1 MGFSITLKLQA
12 GIEEELIDLS
22 GIRPQTFWHPRFQ
35 SSHEERKDAASNN
48 HIRTWVVRYM
58 SQDANTKILSR
69 QNEGTYTQTT
79 ETRVSQVQ
87 AKEKCHGS
95 ASHTSPVCA
104 PLPCQLFSFSPLLLE
119 LEPHHANQQD
129 TKSSNER
136 EQDQY
141 IPIVTAGVESKELV
155 ASKFVTTNDVEC
167 ECRTR
172 TNSMINSAEIL
183 IGTPW
188 SSSTIISPEPTSF
201 TESASRVN

>member
-1 MGFSITLKLQA
+1 MISVASDLKPSGIPGFSLFTKKEKMRRAIITLGPGLYDTCHKTQIPRYYQDKTKVRIHKRRKP
-12 GIEEELIDLS
+12 GYPKS
-22 GIRPQTFWHPRFQ
+22 KQKKNVMGPHPIRVLC
-35 SSHEERKDAASNN
+35 A
-48 HIRTWVVRYM
+48 
-58 SQDANTKILSR
+58 LL
-69 QNEGTYTQTT
+69 
-79 ETRVSQVQ
+79 
-87 AKEKCHGS
+87 
-95 ASHTSPVCA
+95 SPVVY
-104 PLPCQLFSFSPLLLE
+104 FHSPLLLE

-155 ASKFVTTNDVEC
+155 ASKFVTTNNVEC